1 MTGSPRDILDWDT
14 RVRAAPAQ
22 TMDIRVVST
31 VAHEAAGAH
40 LRHKKQCRF
49 AHCEAALFDLVAT

>member
-1 MTGSPRDILDWDT
+1 
-14 RVRAAPAQ
+14 
-22 TMDIRVVST
+22 MDIRVVST